1 MKLLSFF
8 AIAASRYFSTEA
20 APASKKSCGKHYFLQ
35 NKKKFGKNDSKPPKR
50 PRIQWTDEQKKA
62 LDAVCD
68 RKSVFITGSAGT
80 GKTFLLQH
88 IIKKIKKLHGRSK
101 VYVTAPTGVAACAL
115 NGQTLHSFAGI
126 GLGEVDRASL
136 LERVLSDR
144 KACYRWKKVNVLIID
159 EASMVDATLFENLE
173 HVARSIRVEAS
184 VGDNQSWGGLQL
196 IVSGDFFQL
205 PPVLKKKKK
214 GAKEFAFEADCWDS
228 SFDLQVELTKV
239 FRQSD
244 ALLIKLLQGIRK
256 GEIDDGDLKLLEGC
270 CSGYE
275 PDPSAVRIFPRNE
288 DVEKVNKTKMESLD
302 QEIYVY
308 KAEDSG
314 ENQGIRQL
322 KSGIAPDE
330 LELCVGARVMLTK
343 NINPF
348 RKLVNGATGTVKQF
362 YPVSEKQYQLS
373 DMFSHGSLLPV
384 VEFDAGTELV
394 VEPEVWVVL
403 DGDKIVAARRQIP
416 LILSWAL
423 SIHKCQGMTL
433 EKLETDL
440 SRVFDFGMVYVA
452 LSRVKSLGG
461 LHLSG
466 LNPKKIKAHPKVL
479 QFYKKISGE
488 QQDNK
493 KVAAG
498 DESD

>member
-1 MKLLSFF
+1 MKLLSF
-8 AIAASRYFSTEA
+8 AVAACRYFSTEA
-20 APASKKSCGKHYFLQ
+20 APASKQSHGKHWFFN
-35 NKKKFGKNDSKPPKR
+35 NKKRFGKNASKAPKR
-50 PRIQWTDEQKKA
+50 PRIKWTDEQKMA
-62 LDAVCD
+62 LDAVCGGL
-68 RKSVFITGSAGT
+68 SVFITGSAGT

-88 IIKKIKKLHGRSK
+88 IIKKLKKLHGRSK

-115 NGQTLHSFAGI
+115 YGQTLHSFAGV
-126 GLGEVDRASL
+126 GLGESDRSSL

-144 KACYRWKKVNVLIID
+144 TACYRWKKVKVLIID
-159 EASMVDATLFENLE
+159 EVSMVDAVLFEKLE
-173 HVARSIRVEAS
+173 YVARSIRVEAG

-196 IVSGDFFQL
+196 IVCGDFFQI

-214 GAKEFAFEADCWDS
+214 GAKEFAFEAHCWDS
-228 SFDLQVELTKV
+228 SFDLQMELTTI

-244 ALLIKLLQGIRK
+244 ALLIKLLQGMRK
-256 GEIDDGDLKLLEGC
+256 GEIDDDDLKILEGC

-275 PDPSAVRIFPRNE
+275 PHPSAVRIFPRNE
-288 DVEKVNKTKMESLD
+288 DVEKVNKMKMESLD

-314 ENQGIRQL
+314 ETKWIRQL

-330 LELCVGARVMLTK
+330 LKMCVGARVMLTK
-343 NINPF
+343 NINTF
-348 RKLVNGATGTVKQF
+348 RKLVNGSTGTLKAFV
-362 YPVSEKQYQLS
+362 PVSEKEYQLS
-373 DMFSHGSLLPV
+373 DNMCSHGSLLPLV
-384 VEFDAGTELV
+384 VMDSGTELL
-394 VEPEVWVVL
+394 VEPETWVVL
-403 DGDKIVAARRQIP
+403 DGDKTVAYARQIP

-433 EKLETDL
+433 ENLDTNL

-466 LNPKKIKAHPKVL
+466 LNPAKIKAHPKVL
-479 QFYKKISGE
+479 QFYQKFSGK
-488 QQDNK
+488 QDKN
-493 KVAAG
+493 VAAG
-498 DESD
+498 DTSD